1 MIFWSSLKHWSQK
14 TKILV
19 VVDAL
24 MPLFGSLKADELL
37 MHLTTQCPFVLMMFS
52 STNIY
57 IYIYIFLW
65 TIPLSFIYICLSELP
80 SSSFIIDFRYCQHI
94 PQVCHLP
101 ITVALLKSLG
111 HQYCSHLLTIVAIS
125 SLHSFCQILLLVACV
140 PFHV

>member
-1 MIFWSSLKHWSQK
+1 MWN
-14 TKILV
+14 
-19 VVDAL
+19 
-24 MPLFGSLKADELL
+24 
-37 MHLTTQCPFVLMMFS
+37 QCGCSYAPIWFS
-52 STNIY
+52 KGWRITHAPHHTMSFCSYDVFLYQYIY

-65 TIPLSFIYICLSELP
+65 TIPHSYIYICLSELP

-101 ITVALLKSLG
+101 ITVALLKSFG